1 MKIKVKVYIPG
12 FCSDE
17 LLDENSM
24 IEIESGTRVNQVL
37 KILKT
42 PLVLRKVL
50 LVTVNYQKVNKKYIL
65 KNNDVLSIFIPVS
78 GG

>member
-1 MKIKVKVYIPG
+1 MKIKVKVYAPG

-17 LLDENSM
+17 ILDENSM
-24 IEIESGTRVNQVL
+24 IKIESGTRVNQVL
-37 KILKT
+37 KMLKT
-42 PLVLRKVL
+42 PLILRKVL

-65 KNNDVLSIFIPVS
+65 KNNDVLSIFMPVS